1 MPTPIDRRSAPIVDE
16 VLPDP
21 LSIPM
26 TKMLR
31 MIKRHRRARA
41 RWSPKR
47 LELGA
52 IPA

>member
-1 MPTPIDRRSAPIVDE
+1 MPPPNHLGTTRTVNGT
-16 VLPDP
+16 
-21 LSIPM
+21 M
-26 TKMLR
+26 TKILR
-31 MIKRHRRARA
+31 LTKRYRRARA

>member
-1 MPTPIDRRSAPIVDE
+1 MPVPKSVGAAPIVGQT
-16 VLPDP
+16 
-21 LSIPM
+21 M
-26 TKMLR
+26 TKLLR

>member
-1 MPTPIDRRSAPIVDE
+1 MPTPFARPPAPIVE
-16 VLPDP
+16 LVLPDP
-21 LSIPM
+21 SGIAM
-26 TKMLR
+26 TKLLR

-41 RWSPKR
+41 RWTPKR

>member
-1 MPTPIDRRSAPIVDE
+1 VE

-21 LSIPM
+21 LNDM
-26 TKMLR
+26 TKILR
-31 MIKRHRRARA
+31 LIKRHRRARA

>member
-1 MPTPIDRRSAPIVDE
+1 MT

-21 LSIPM
+21 LNAM

-31 MIKRHRRARA
+31 LIKRHRRARA
-41 RWSPKR
+41 RWTPKR

>member
-1 MPTPIDRRSAPIVDE
+1 MPPPNLVAAAPIFDQA
-16 VLPDP
+16 
-21 LSIPM
+21 M
-26 TKMLR
+26 TKILR
-31 MIKRHRRARA
+31 LIKRHRRARA

>member
-1 MPTPIDRRSAPIVDE
+1 MPVSKPVAAVPIVDRA
-16 VLPDP
+16 
-21 LSIPM
+21 M

-31 MIKRHRRARA
+31 LIKRHRRARA
-41 RWSPKR
+41 RWTPKH

>member
-1 MPTPIDRRSAPIVDE
+1 
-16 VLPDP
+16 
-21 LSIPM
+21 
-26 TKMLR
+26 

>member
-1 MPTPIDRRSAPIVDE
+1 MPVPNLLAAAPIFDQA
-16 VLPDP
+16 
-21 LSIPM
+21 M
-26 TKMLR
+26 TKLLR
-31 MIKRHRRARA
+31 MIKRHRRAKA

>member
-1 MPTPIDRRSAPIVDE
+1 MPVPKTMAATPIVVQA
-16 VLPDP
+16 
-21 LSIPM
+21 M
-26 TKMLR
+26 TKILR
-31 MIKRHRRARA
+31 MLKRHRRARA

>member
-1 MPTPIDRRSAPIVDE
+1 VE

-21 LSIPM
+21 INDM
-26 TKMLR
+26 TKILR
-31 MIKRHRRARA
+31 LIKRHRRARA

>member
-1 MPTPIDRRSAPIVDE
+1 MPVPKPVAVAPIVDQA
-16 VLPDP
+16 
-21 LSIPM
+21 M
-26 TKMLR
+26 TKILR

-41 RWSPKR
+41 RWTPKR